1 MKITGQ
7 VLFLYLS
14 FANYILFVSKNDGAN
29 TFSYHLT
36 EGAYAFFQAKNH
48 GAKTF
53 SDGKIHR
60 TNSRVSPLTNID
72 HLDGKI

>member
-14 FANYILFVSKNDGAN
+14 FANHILFVSKNDGVN

-36 EGAYAFFQAKNH
+36 EGAYAFFQTKNH

-53 SDGKIHR
+53 SDE
-60 TNSRVSPLTNID
+60 TNHGANTFFEVKKSPKPGPVIW
-72 HLDGKI
+72 